1 MNKTGKLSLLTSS
14 ALILGLTSCS
24 SNNTNENNNSQNNNS
39 SSVYVTT
46 RTISP
51 ENETYFL
58 HNENK
63 PETLGSYDYTY
74 GVTMYPPI
82 GEIKPSE
89 EISNTNNSS
98 SNNQPLYT
106 KEEVIQITNNLSSE
120 YDKYLADSINEYE
133 TYINGLTTEY
143 NALADEYVNVI
154 NSLGDLFVEDT
165 SSPNENTQI
174 STGDNE
180 NQIPSENLE
189 ENNENPSQKG
199 ETNENPSPTF
209 NTREEEVNSLYEQTL
224 KDAANN
230 LDEFEHVQGEPQK
243 IKDKPE
249 NNPQIEENPQ
259 EFILNAQTIFEEIS
273 KGVSLPKYNVK
284 DITYLENNYGISKSN
299 VEDFKLLNFEAPNKN
314 FFEMLIIKTNLSEED
329 LLGKIQFRLDGILKY
344 ISENTSEEIDLS
356 DNVMLVNIGDYTL
369 FCLSNINE
377 ALMNFLTSE

>member
-58 HNENK
+58 NNENK

-89 EISNTNNSS
+89 ENSNTNNSS

-106 KEEVIQITNNLSSE
+106 EEEVIQITNDLSNE
-120 YDKYLADSINEYE
+120 YNKYLEDSINEYE
-133 TYINGLTTEY
+133 SYISGLTTEY
-143 NALADEYVNVI
+143 NALADEYVNVV
-154 NSLGDLFVEDT
+154 NSFNSLFVEE
-165 SSPNENTQI
+165 NEN
-174 STGDNE
+174 SLNE
-180 NQIPSENLE
+180 NLNTSTENKEDTSENLE
-189 ENNENPSQKG
+189 NNSSES
-199 ETNENPSPTF
+199 ETTENPSPTF
-209 NTREEEVNSLYEQTL
+209 NTREEEVNSLYEQAL

-243 IKDKPE
+243 IKDNPE

-259 EFILNAQTIFEEIS
+259 EFVLNAQTIFEEIS

-299 VEDFKLLNFEAPNKN
+299 VEDFKLLNFEVPNKN